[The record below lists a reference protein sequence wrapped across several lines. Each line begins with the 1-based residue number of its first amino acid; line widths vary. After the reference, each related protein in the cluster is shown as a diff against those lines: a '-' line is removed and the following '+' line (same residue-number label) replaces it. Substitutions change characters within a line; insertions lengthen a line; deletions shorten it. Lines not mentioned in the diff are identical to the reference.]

1 MMFPET
7 AHFSGRVVHSK
18 NVLFSYLYEIY
29 PYHDL
34 YYEKVI
40 QFSNEEK
47 EFLDKMASLFNPDE
61 SIPRE
66 TNQKCYKTID
76 SKVKPYFDQIM
87 EKYMNRY
94 YHLILND
101 GSIILS
107 TKEKE

>member
-1 MMFPET
+1 
-7 AHFSGRVVHSK
+7 
-18 NVLFSYLYEIY
+18 
-29 PYHDL
+29 
-34 YYEKVI
+34 
-40 QFSNEEK
+40 
-47 EFLDKMASLFNPDE
+47 MASLFNPDE

-87 EKYMNRY
+87 EKYMNHY